1 MYDRRRLALSLIA
14 IVSNAAYTTI
24 APILPLEVDKH
35 GISESYIS
43 LIFLSFSI
51 GSSISPIFAARYFES
66 IGTTKVMVY
75 AMTMMGMSF
84 NFWCIGYVFTTSND
98 QTIVVGLLTF
108 LQFFMGAFF
117 SVITTGYY
125 SLATLLFAEKESTNI
140 MSYIEASVGIGYIL
154 GPIISSLIYD
164 EFGYQSTFGTFIS
177 LAMMLMAFV
186 TWRYL
191 ASHLRYKVS
200 EDDSNIIDTDVE
212 AHTPLN
218 ITHGSSYNSLDA
230 SNRNHSHEYL
240 NIQDTREDSLQHY
253 PTTLS
258 LLKFRTI
265 LIGASSILWI
275 NVSWTAIEPLLAKR
289 LDSLHVGKKGIGIIF
304 SLSSI
309 IYVPSVFLVQ
319 YLPRH
324 VLTISL
330 SIMLTPIAVLLTGVK
345 SLPSVLVG
353 IILLGILPTPVW
365 VQLLPW
371 IQEESTILFPDT
383 KRHLN
388 DTIASIYN
396 SSMTL
401 GQLVGY
407 TIGPLMSSYGFTR
420 MTQIVACLIFLQ
432 SMLFYFGTKYSRRRK
447 DASRTSSNLSN
458 KQII

>member
-1 MYDRRRLALSLIA
+1 
-14 IVSNAAYTTI
+14 
-24 APILPLEVDKH
+24 
-35 GISESYIS
+35 
-43 LIFLSFSI
+43 
-51 GSSISPIFAARYFES
+51 
-66 IGTTKVMVY
+66 
-75 AMTMMGMSF
+75 
-84 NFWCIGYVFTTSND
+84 
-98 QTIVVGLLTF
+98 
-108 LQFFMGAFF
+108 MGAFF

-230 SNRNHSHEYL
+230 SNRNHSHV
-240 NIQDTREDSLQHY
+240 QDTREDSLQHY

-401 GQLVGY
+401 VQLVGY